1 MRISELSE
9 QSGVTVAT
17 IKYYLREGLL
27 PPGSKVSE
35 RHADYS
41 DHHVARLRLLRVLR
55 EVGAIP
61 VADLKAIVDAVQNE
75 SLSIHQMFGATYDAL
90 ARSSDAASE
99 HARALAGQVVQ
110 QAGWT
115 HVRPDTPA
123 LDQLAGLLA
132 VLNDLGWPLDLPNA
146 ATYLG
151 LVNAIAAYEVSRLT
165 AADHEA
171 DRNAVVQQ
179 MVVGQ
184 VVFGQLLLSLRRL
197 AHEHHSAIKFNDSH
211 PATSQTSTPKGQ

>member
-1 MRISELSE
+1 VRISELSE

-35 RHADYS
+35 RHADYG

-55 EVGAIP
+55 EVGAVP
-61 VADLKAIVDAVQNE
+61 VADLKEIVDAVQNE

-90 ARSSDAASE
+90 AHSSDAVNE
-99 HARALAGQVVQ
+99 RDRALAGQVVE

-115 HVRPDTPA
+115 HVRTDAPA
-123 LDQLAGLLA
+123 LDQLASLLGE
-132 VLNDLGWPLDLPNA
+132 LNDLGWPLDLPNA

-151 LVNAIAAYEVSRLT
+151 LINAIAAYEVSRLT
-165 AADHEA
+165 AADLQT
-171 DRNAVVQQ
+171 DRDAVVHQ
-179 MVVGQ
+179 MVIGQ

-197 AHEHHSAIKFNDSH
+197 AHEHHSALRFDDNH
-211 PATSQTSTPKGQ
+211 CTTSASPPRKGQ